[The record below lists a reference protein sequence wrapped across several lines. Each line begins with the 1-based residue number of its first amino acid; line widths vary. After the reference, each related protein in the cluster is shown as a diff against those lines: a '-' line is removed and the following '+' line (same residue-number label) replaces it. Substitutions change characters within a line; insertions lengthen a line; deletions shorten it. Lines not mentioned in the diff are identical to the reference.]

1 MKNIYIIPA
10 SIRFPMVSHQCSA
23 CHYTFRL
30 RTINKKTRFAATKKK
45 KTSSRMMLCDFFT
58 GLDKMRPMVAM
69 CSWFLKSG
77 GLGQWLNEPVCL
89 QIHMYIFI
97 YIYISAP
104 KKLSQRLK
112 IYRISLQWTWLPPFR
127 QSLQRRFR
135 KQLSIAAISTSPPF
149 RPKSP
154 GIPIS
159 HRSSFGDASDLI
171 TIIPPSQH
179 SWVCGSVLLD
189 PFVACFFLAEIR
201 PFSLPKIKI
210 WPTKVKCV
218 FGIYVWLTNE

>member
-1 MKNIYIIPA
+1 MRLLHRVGQDATNGCNVFVIPEIGWAGSVAKWA
-10 SIRFPMVSHQCSA
+10 SVSSNP
-23 CHYTFRL
+23 YVYL
-30 RTINKKTRFAATKKK
+30 
-45 KTSSRMMLCDFFT
+45 
-58 GLDKMRPMVAM
+58 
-69 CSWFLKSG
+69 
-77 GLGQWLNEPVCL
+77 
-89 QIHMYIFI
+89 

-112 IYRISLQWTWLPPFR
+112 IYRISLQWTWLPPFW